1 MMVVGKEIHFTVVG
15 KPQQR
20 GSKQAN
26 VRYDRSGKPITKDG
40 RILTFAKDDN
50 DKSKE
55 WMNLVRDKAVECMNG
70 VPMME
75 GPVMLTAKFYFL
87 RPAGHFGTGK
97 NAGIIKDSA
106 PLNYCGTPDLSK
118 LLRCV
123 EDGLSQLVYRD
134 DRQIFT
140 YGHQTGKYWTTETPR
155 VEVVVTEFVKGTH
168 SPVP

>member
-1 MMVVGKEIHFTVVG
+1 MTLGNTISFTVIG

-26 VRYDRSGKPITKDG
+26 VRYDRAGQPITKNG
-40 RILTFAKDDN
+40 RVLTFAKDDN

-75 GPVMLTAKFYFL
+75 GPVILTAQFHFL
-87 RPAGHFGTGK
+87 RPAGHFGTGR
-97 NAGIIKDSA
+97 NAGKLKDSA
-106 PLNYCGTPDLSK
+106 PLDYCGTPDLSK

-134 DRQIFT
+134 DKQICR
-140 YGHQTGKYWTTETPR
+140 YGPETGKYWTTTTPR
-155 VEVVVTEFVKGTH
+155 AEIVVVEVIG
-168 SPVP
+168 